1 MLPHRSSSVSLCS
14 STDATA
20 LSFAFFGQGS
30 GPIVLDDVRCVGTED
45 RLIDC
50 PYDPSTV
57 DCVHSE
63 DASVRCQITRE
74 YNIIL
79 FQVSATYPRNHPPPP
94 PILIVLSGSEV
105 SHAPIHS
112 LVCSDLACSM
122 KFAYH

>member
-1 MLPHRSSSVSLCS
+1 MLPHRSSSVSLFS

-50 PYDPSTV
+50 PYDPSTI
-57 DCVHSE
+57 DCAHSE

-74 YNIIL
+74 YKYRPSKRHTPTHHTPTHTGL
-79 FQVSATYPRNHPPPP
+79 
-94 PILIVLSGSEV
+94 
-105 SHAPIHS
+105 
-112 LVCSDLACSM
+112 
-122 KFAYH
+122 